1 VFRSIF
7 TNSVGILF
15 SRILGFARDLMT
27 AAVLGANIYSD
38 IFFIAFKLP
47 NLFRRIFAEG
57 AFTQSF
63 LPAFTRSKH
72 KAVFSV
78 HVFLVFLGIILLMT
92 LAVSL
97 FPGVAAKVIAL
108 GFDTETIKT
117 AAPFVAINFFYLPL
131 IFAVTFLS
139 TFLQYRNHFA
149 TTAFATGLLNISL
162 IIALLLARDRAP
174 ETVVLYL
181 SYGVVLGGF
190 AQLFVHLAA
199 IRGLHLHRLL
209 VGGVRYYTRKSRRI
223 KEETRRF
230 TREFFPAVW
239 GNSTAQVA
247 AFLDT
252 WLASFLSAGVISYL
266 YYANRVFQLPLAL
279 FAIATSIAL
288 FPKISRHLKHDDEE
302 KARVML
308 ARAFWFLLYLL
319 GFSTIGGIVLA
330 PEITQ
335 LLFQHGAFTAR
346 DTANTALILQMY
358 MLGLVLFGLNKLFS
372 LWLYAQRR
380 QGEAAKIA
388 TWSLV
393 TNIVFSLALIYPM
406 GGAGLAL
413 STSISGAVG
422 FAATLRAVGKSHVS
436 DIIRP
441 KNGFQWLLAS
451 VLFTF
456 AVIAFK
462 ELLHAY
468 L

>member
-1 VFRSIF
+1 MFRAIF
-7 TNSVGILF
+7 TNSFGILF
-15 SRILGFARDLMT
+15 SRILGFGRDLLT
-27 AAVLGANIYSD
+27 ASVLGANIYSD

-78 HVFLVFLGIILLMT
+78 HIFLVFLGFILLMT
-92 LAVSL
+92 LAVNL
-97 FPGVAAKVIAL
+97 FPEAAAKLIAL
-108 GFDTETIKT
+108 GFDAQTVQT
-117 AAPFVAINFFYLPL
+117 AAPYVAINFFYLPL

-139 TFLQYRNHFA
+139 TFLQYKNHFA
-149 TTAFATGLLNISL
+149 TTAFATGLLNIAL
-162 IIALLLARDRAP
+162 IVALLLSKERAP

-190 AQLFVHLAA
+190 AQLFAHLLA

-209 VGGVRYYTRKSRRI
+209 VGGVRYYARKSRRI
-223 KEETRRF
+223 REETRRF

-252 WLASFLSAGVISYL
+252 WLASFLTAGVISYL

-288 FPKISRHLKHDDEE
+288 FPKIARHLKHDDEA
-302 KARVML
+302 KARAML

-319 GFSTIGGIVLA
+319 GFSAIGGIVLA
-330 PEITQ
+330 PEITR
-335 LLFQHGAFTAR
+335 LLFQRGAFTAA
-346 DTANTALILQMY
+346 DTADTALILQMY
-358 MLGLVLFGLNKLFS
+358 LVGLVPFGLNKLFS

-380 QGEAAKIA
+380 QGEAARIA
-388 TWSLV
+388 TWSLG
-393 TNIVFSLALIYPM
+393 TNVLFSLALIYPL
-406 GGAGLAL
+406 GGAGLAV
-413 STSISGAVG
+413 STSLSGIIAFVQ
-422 FAATLRAVGKSHVS
+422 TLRAVGRAHVS

-441 KNGFQWLLAS
+441 KNGFQWMLAS

-462 ELLHAY
+462 ELLHVY
-468 L
+468 F

>member
-1 VFRSIF
+1 MFKAIF
-7 TNSVGILF
+7 TNSFGILF
-15 SRILGFARDLMT
+15 SRILGFGRDLLT
-27 AAVLGANIYSD
+27 ASVLGANVYSD

-63 LPAFTRSKH
+63 LPAFTRSRH

-78 HVFLVFLGIILLMT
+78 HIFLVFLAVIMLMT
-92 LAVSL
+92 LAVNL
-97 FPGVAAKVIAL
+97 FPELAAKAIAL
-108 GFDTETIKT
+108 GFDAQTVKM
-117 AAPFVAINFFYLPL
+117 AAPYVAINFFYLPL
-131 IFAVTFLS
+131 IFAVTFLGA
-139 TFLQYRNHFA
+139 FLQYKNHFA
-149 TTAFATGLLNISL
+149 TTAFATGLLNIAL
-162 IIALLLARDRAP
+162 IVALLLARGKAS

-199 IRGLHLHRLL
+199 IRGLQLHRLL
-209 VGGVRYYTRKSRRI
+209 IGGVRYYKHKSRRI
-223 KEETRRF
+223 KKETRRF
-230 TREFFPAVW
+230 TRDFFPAVW
-239 GNSTAQVA
+239 GNSTAQFA

-252 WLASFLSAGVISYL
+252 WLASFLTAGVISYL

-279 FAIATSIAL
+279 FAIATSVAL

-302 KARVML
+302 KARAML
-308 ARAFWFLLYLL
+308 ERAFWFLLYLL
-319 GFSTIGGIVLA
+319 GFSAIGGVVLA

-335 LLFQHGAFTAR
+335 LLFERGAFGSD
-346 DTANTALILQMY
+346 DTSSTALILQMY
-358 MLGLVLFGLNKLFS
+358 LIGLIPFGLNKLFS

-380 QGEAAKIA
+380 QNEAARIA
-388 TWSLV
+388 TWSLG
-393 TNIVFSLALIYPM
+393 TNIVFSLALIVPL

-413 STSISGAVG
+413 STSLSGAVA
-422 FAATLRAVGKSHVS
+422 FIATLRAVGKAHVS

-441 KNGFQWLLAS
+441 KNGFQWMLAS

>member
-7 TNSVGILF
+7 TNSFGILF
-15 SRILGFARDLMT
+15 SRILGFGRDLLT
-27 AAVLGANIYSD
+27 ASILGANIYSD

-57 AFTQSF
+57 AFVQSF

-72 KAVFSV
+72 KAVFAV
-78 HVFLVFLGIILLMT
+78 HIFLVFLTVILLIT
-92 LAVSL
+92 LAVNL
-97 FPGVAAKVIAL
+97 FPEAAAKLIAL
-108 GFDTETIKT
+108 GFDAQTVQT
-117 AAPFVAINFFYLPL
+117 AAPYVAINFYYLPL
-131 IFAVTFLS
+131 IFAVTYLS
-139 TFLQYRNHFA
+139 TFLQYKNHFA
-149 TTAFATGLLNISL
+149 TTAFATGLLNIAL
-162 IIALLLARDRAP
+162 IIALLLAKDRAP

-190 AQLFVHLAA
+190 VQLFVHIAA
-199 IRGLHLHRLL
+199 VRGLHLHRLL
-209 VGGVRYYTRKSRRI
+209 IGGVRYYGRKAQRI
-223 KEETRRF
+223 KAETHRF
-230 TREFFPAVW
+230 TQEFFPAIW
-239 GNSTAQVA
+239 GNSTAQFA

-288 FPKISRHLKHDDEE
+288 FPKVARHLKHGDEA
-302 KARVML
+302 KARSML
-308 ARAFWFLLYLL
+308 SRAFWFLLYLL
-319 GFSTIGGIVLA
+319 GFSAIGGIVLA

-335 LLFQHGAFTAR
+335 LLFERGAFDAE
-346 DTANTALILQMY
+346 DSASTALILQMY
-358 MLGLVLFGLNKLFS
+358 LIGLVPFGLGKLFS

-380 QGEAAKIA
+380 QSEAAKIA
-388 TWSLV
+388 TWSLL
-393 TNIVFSLALIYPM
+393 TNIVVSLSLIYPF

-413 STSISGAVG
+413 SSSISGAVSL
-422 FAATLRAVGKSHVS
+422 AATLRAVGKTHLS

-441 KNGFQWLLAS
+441 KSGFRWMLVS
-451 VLFTF
+451 VFFTF

-468 L
+468 F